1 MPLPSRIL
9 TFLSSFPVSALHFSL
24 TFHSQMCQYRV
35 GNTYMRS
42 RMQMENTKGRE
53 GIEVIASEPFKDD
66 VLGEGHFSHVVYH
79 FQSRA
84 PAWIRALAPVEALR
98 LEEKNWN
105 AFPRC
110 RTEISCPYFSN
121 YKITTDSFHV
131 ADRGESENALKLS
144 DAELELRK
152 VDHVDIASADRDMWS
167 RTIARKR
174 TDPSKIALLKLNR
187 GPLAPG
193 WQAQRALY
201 LEAHRKCYG
210 WADDWCSLTVADA
223 RRIEQENIDKMRKSL
238 SLSDRFDEE
247 AFSESTEDAE
257 EVEEEEEEEGM
268 FNSVAALPAVA
279 SYHVGHTYMRSR
291 MQMENTKGRE
301 GVEVIASE
309 PFKDDV
315 LGEGHFSHVV
325 HHFQGRAPAWIR
337 ALAPLKALRLEEKN
351 WNAYPRSR
359 MELSCPYFTN
369 FKIVVDTYHL
379 ADRGDTEN
387 ALNLPKADLALRK
400 VDHVDIA
407 SADRDM
413 WSRIIARKRTDP
425 SKIALLKLNRGPLA
439 PGWQAHR
446 ALYLEAY
453 RKCYAW
459 ADEWCEMTVADARRI
474 EQENIDRMRKSLSL
488 SDGLDEEAFSDAVED
503 AVEGEEEREEE
514 GVFKSV
520 TALPAVAPVAA

>member
-1 MPLPSRIL
+1 MVQIKEFRITMP
-9 TFLSSFPVSALHFSL
+9 FSL
-24 TFHSQMCQYRV
+24 DEYRV
-35 GNTYMRS
+35 GQTYMRS

-84 PAWIRALAPVEALR
+84 PAWIRPLAPVEALR

-193 WQAQRALY
+193 WQETCGPVMTSYKLIR
-201 LEAHRKCYG
+201 
-210 WADDWCSLTVADA
+210 VDA
-223 RRIEQENIDKMRKSL
+223 PYWGFGR
-238 SLSDRFDEE
+238 
-247 AFSESTEDAE
+247 
-257 EVEEEEEEEGM
+257 
-268 FNSVAALPAVA
+268 
-279 SYHVGHTYMRSR
+279 
-291 MQMENTKGRE
+291 QMELAA
-301 GVEVIASE
+301 IA
-309 PFKDDV
+309 
-315 LGEGHFSHVV
+315 
-325 HHFQGRAPAWIR
+325 
-337 ALAPLKALRLEEKN
+337 
-351 WNAYPRSR
+351 
-359 MELSCPYFTN
+359 
-369 FKIVVDTYHL
+369 
-379 ADRGDTEN
+379 
-387 ALNLPKADLALRK
+387 
-400 VDHVDIA
+400 
-407 SADRDM
+407 
-413 WSRIIARKRTDP
+413 
-425 SKIALLKLNRGPLA
+425 
-439 PGWQAHR
+439 AHR

-488 SDGLDEEAFSDAVED
+488 SDSVDDEAFSDAVED
-503 AVEGEEEREEE
+503 AVEGEEEGEEE
-514 GVFKSV
+514 GVFKSAV

>member
-1 MPLPSRIL
+1 MVQIKEFRITMPFTLDE
-9 TFLSSFPVSALHFSL
+9 
-24 TFHSQMCQYRV
+24 YRV
-35 GNTYMRS
+35 GQTYMRS

-174 TDPSKIALLKLNR
+174 TDPSKIALLKFNR

-193 WQAQRALY
+193 WQETCQPVMTVYKVVHVDAPYWGIGRQMELATIAAQRALY
-201 LEAHRKCYG
+201 QEAHRKCYG

-238 SLSDRFDEE
+238 SLSDRFDE
-247 AFSESTEDAE
+247 ASSESTEDAE
-257 EVEEEEEEEGM
+257 GDEEEEEEEM
-268 FNSVAALPAVA
+268 FNSVVPLPAVA
-279 SYHVGHTYMRSR
+279 
-291 MQMENTKGRE
+291 
-301 GVEVIASE
+301 
-309 PFKDDV
+309 
-315 LGEGHFSHVV
+315 
-325 HHFQGRAPAWIR
+325 
-337 ALAPLKALRLEEKN
+337 
-351 WNAYPRSR
+351 
-359 MELSCPYFTN
+359 C
-369 FKIVVDTYHL
+369 
-379 ADRGDTEN
+379 
-387 ALNLPKADLALRK
+387 
-400 VDHVDIA
+400 
-407 SADRDM
+407 
-413 WSRIIARKRTDP
+413 
-425 SKIALLKLNRGPLA
+425 
-439 PGWQAHR
+439 
-446 ALYLEAY
+446 
-453 RKCYAW
+453 
-459 ADEWCEMTVADARRI
+459 
-474 EQENIDRMRKSLSL
+474 
-488 SDGLDEEAFSDAVED
+488 
-503 AVEGEEEREEE
+503 
-514 GVFKSV
+514 
-520 TALPAVAPVAA
+520 VAA

>member
-1 MPLPSRIL
+1 MVQIKEFRITMPFTL
-9 TFLSSFPVSALHFSL
+9 
-24 TFHSQMCQYRV
+24 
-35 GNTYMRS
+35 
-42 RMQMENTKGRE
+42 
-53 GIEVIASEPFKDD
+53 
-66 VLGEGHFSHVVYH
+66 
-79 FQSRA
+79 
-84 PAWIRALAPVEALR
+84 
-98 LEEKNWN
+98 
-105 AFPRC
+105 
-110 RTEISCPYFSN
+110 
-121 YKITTDSFHV
+121 
-131 ADRGESENALKLS
+131 
-144 DAELELRK
+144 
-152 VDHVDIASADRDMWS
+152 
-167 RTIARKR
+167 
-174 TDPSKIALLKLNR
+174 
-187 GPLAPG
+187 
-193 WQAQRALY
+193 
-201 LEAHRKCYG
+201 
-210 WADDWCSLTVADA
+210 
-223 RRIEQENIDKMRKSL
+223 
-238 SLSDRFDEE
+238 DE
-247 AFSESTEDAE
+247 
-257 EVEEEEEEEGM
+257 
-268 FNSVAALPAVA
+268 
-279 SYHVGHTYMRSR
+279 YHVGHTYMRSR

-359 MELSCPYFTN
+359 MELSCPYFTT

-387 ALNLPKADLALRK
+387 ALDLSKADVALRK

-439 PGWQAHR
+439 PGWQKTCEPVMTSYKVIRVDAPYWGFGRQMELAAIAAHR

-488 SDGLDEEAFSDAVED
+488 SDNLDDEAFSDAMED
-503 AVEGEEEREEE
+503 AVEGEEEGEEE